1 MTRHLVTCLAVIA
14 VLFVSPTP
22 AAAAATQAFSSAV
35 YDTVDAIEVRTN
47 VSGALPSITVT
58 GIISG
63 QSAPSELTYPIL
75 TGGGSVTGSADG
87 AARCDRLALLAMS
100 KPGKFQLAMN
110 FFNFSPSG
118 FTCKLIVRT
127 P

>member
-1 MTRHLVTCLAVIA
+1 MTRHLVTCLTIIA
-14 VLFVSPTP
+14 LSFVSPTR
-22 AAAAATQAFSSAV
+22 AAAATFATSSAV
-35 YDTVDAIEVRTN
+35 YDTIDAIEVTG
-47 VSGALPSITVT
+47 SSSLDIT

-63 QSAPSELTYPIL
+63 QGSPSTLSYSINSL
-75 TGGGSVTGSADG
+75 GSAG
-87 AARCDRLALLAMS
+87 GEAPFRCERLALLAMS

-110 FFNFSPSG
+110 FFLGLGDG